1 MKRMPKLP
9 IFSPEKLAGVL
20 EKKGFVLDR
29 IKGSHHAYCHPDLDV
44 TVTIPFHKREVGKG
58 LLIEIMK
65 QAGITREELLE
76 LL

>member
-1 MKRMPKLP
+1 MPRLP
-9 IFSPEKLAGVL
+9 VLSPEKLARVL

-29 IKGSHHAYCHPDLDV
+29 IRGSHHAYFRSDLDV
-44 TVTIPFHKREVGKG
+44 TITVPFHKKEVGKG

-65 QAGITREELLE
+65 QAGITREELLD

>member
-1 MKRMPKLP
+1 MHKLP
-9 IFSPEKLAGVL
+9 VLSPEKLARAL

-29 IKGSHHAYCHPDLDV
+29 IRGSHHVYCHPDLDV
-44 TVTIPFHKREVGKG
+44 TVTIPFHKIEVGKG

-65 QAGITREELLE
+65 QAGVTREELLD

>member
-1 MKRMPKLP
+1 LPK
-9 IFSPEKLAGVL
+9 FF

-29 IKGSHHAYCHPDLDV
+29 IRGSHHAYCHQDLDI
-44 TVTIPFHKREVGKG
+44 TVTIPFHKKEVGKG

-65 QAGITREELLE
+65 QAGITREELLD

>member
-1 MKRMPKLP
+1 MPKLP
-9 IFSPEKLAGVL
+9 VQPPEKLARVL

-29 IKGSHHAYCHPDLDV
+29 IRGSHHAYCHPDLDV
-44 TVTIPFHKREVGKG
+44 TVTILSIKIREMGKG

-65 QAGITREELLE
+65 QAGLTREDLLE

>member
-1 MKRMPKLP
+1 MPKLP
-9 IFSPEKLAGVL
+9 VLSPEKLARAL

-29 IKGSHHAYCHPDLDV
+29 VRGSHHAYYHPDFDV

-65 QAGITREELLE
+65 QAGITREELLD